1 MDRKPTFFDIV
12 TSSILLLLLQGQAAG
27 ASPTYRWVDDNG
39 NPVLSDRP
47 PPTGT
52 PYTEIEIKTG
62 LKRYAK
68 STTAATEPPSVTTE
82 LTTQQSTALA
92 VTDVNE
98 SVLPYASQDEC
109 AALDTDIERLT
120 NYPRIIVRDEV
131 GEEHLLSPEE
141 RATRLEEAL
150 AFAETFCRR

>member
-1 MDRKPTFFDIV
+1 MDRKPTFFNIV
-12 TSSILLLLLQGQAAG
+12 TSPILLLLLQGQPAG

-82 LTTQQSTALA
+82 LTAQQSTPLA
-92 VTDVNE
+92 VTAV
-98 SVLPYASQDEC
+98 SYTHLTLP
-109 AALDTDIERLT
+109 TI
-120 NYPRIIVRDEV
+120 
-131 GEEHLLSPEE
+131 LLV
-141 RATRLEEAL
+141 
-150 AFAETFCRR
+150 